1 MPLKPTPRSPA
12 NIGDTTPHPNLLH
25 SPSFPTPDPFHPP
38 PRTLQS
44 NWTNPPMNT
53 AMLSEARQTANAANA
68 CLSTGPRTGEGKAR
82 SSQNARKHGLTAA
95 QLVIAP
101 EDRQEFDELLAQLQ
115 TEIRPEGVLQQIL
128 FDRLVA
134 SAWNLNRI
142 LCMEAKLTA
151 SAGGYLDIL
160 DHPELTAKLDRL
172 ARHQSRIERSFHRS
186 LRELKSLQTD
196 AALAPTLPP
205 AFMRTA
211 PPLASKT
218 QIAKR
223 TQALALAD
231 RQNGS
236 DEDYWCGPD
245 AEAAALRAAL
255 ENYER
260 PQTEVVAAT

>member
-1 MPLKPTPRSPA
+1 
-12 NIGDTTPHPNLLH
+12 
-25 SPSFPTPDPFHPP
+25 
-38 PRTLQS
+38 
-44 NWTNPPMNT
+44 MNT

-68 CLSTGPRTGEGKAR
+68 CLSTGPRTAEGKAR

-115 TEIRPEGVLQQIL
+115 TEIRPQGALQQIL

-160 DHPELTAKLDRL
+160 DHPELAAKLDRL
-172 ARHQSRIERSFHRS
+172 ARHQTRIERSFHRS

-231 RQNGS
+231 RQNGP
-236 DEDYWCGPD
+236 DEEYWCGAD
-245 AEAAALRAAL
+245 AEAAALRSAL

-260 PQTEVVAAT
+260 PQTEIDAGT

>member
-1 MPLKPTPRSPA
+1 
-12 NIGDTTPHPNLLH
+12 
-25 SPSFPTPDPFHPP
+25 
-38 PRTLQS
+38 
-44 NWTNPPMNT
+44 MNT
-53 AMLSEARQTANAANA
+53 AILSEACQTANAANA

-115 TEIRPEGVLQQIL
+115 TEIRPQGVLQQIL
-128 FDRLVA
+128 FDGLVA

-160 DHPELTAKLDRL
+160 DHPELAAKLDRL
-172 ARHQSRIERSFHRS
+172 ARHQTRIERSFHRS

-205 AFMRTA
+205 ALMRIA

-231 RQNGS
+231 RQNGP
-236 DEDYWCGPD
+236 DEEYWCGAD
-245 AEAAALRAAL
+245 AEAAALRSAL

-260 PQTEVVAAT
+260 PQTEIDAGT